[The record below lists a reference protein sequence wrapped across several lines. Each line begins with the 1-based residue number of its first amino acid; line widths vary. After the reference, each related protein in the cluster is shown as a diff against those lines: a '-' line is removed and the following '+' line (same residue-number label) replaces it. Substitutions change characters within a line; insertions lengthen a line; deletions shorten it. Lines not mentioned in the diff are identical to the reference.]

1 MSEWFSQNSQIII
14 PFGILI
20 TALAVCLVIHKVVI
34 LVLGHLADKTDTE
47 SDGYLLKRLT
57 APTRWIS
64 LIITARIFTPTEI
77 IGEKLTRDLNKTFG
91 IAVIFLISWLIFRFL
106 GVLEYFLLERFKMD
120 IQDNLRSRKI
130 HTQLRVARRIAVVI
144 IVILAV
150 ASGLMLFESV
160 RHFGST
166 LLASAGIAGIIIGFA
181 AQRSLGTFFAG
192 MQIAIAQPIRLDD
205 VVIVEGEWGR
215 IEEITLT
222 YVVVKIWDLRRLILP
237 ITYFIEKPFQNWTR
251 TSADILGT
259 VYIYTDYNVDVE
271 VIRKEVKRILDQ
283 SEYWDRKVWGV
294 QVTDTNDKSVHVR
307 ALMSAADSSAAWNLR
322 CHVREQLLN
331 FIQEKYPQSL
341 PRFRAEI
348 ERTGYEQGHQLPE
361 ENHDNTDTNNESKP
375 EV

>member
-1 MSEWFSQNSQIII
+1 MSQWFSQHSQIII
-14 PFGILI
+14 PLGIL
-20 TALAVCLVIHKVVI
+20 TAALIICIVTHRII
-34 LVLGHLADKTDTE
+34 FTVLGHIARKTEIEAD
-47 SDGYLLKRLT
+47 GLLLNQLIG
-57 APTRWIS
+57 PTRWIAVA
-64 LIITARIFTPTEI
+64 IVARIFLPMNI
-77 IGEKLTRDLNKTFG
+77 IGQNLTNNINKIFG
-91 IAVIFLISWLIFRFL
+91 LVIIFLVSWTILRL
-106 GVLEYFLLERFKMD
+106 LRCLEHFLLERFKMD
-120 IQDNLRSRKI
+120 VQDNLRSRKI
-130 HTQLRVARRIAVVI
+130 HTQLRVARRIVIVIVVI
-144 IVILAV
+144 V
-150 ASGLMLFESV
+150 ATASALMLFDGI
-160 RHFGST
+160 RHFGKT

-259 VYIYTDYNVDVE
+259 VYIYTDYTVDVE
-271 VIRKEVKRILDQ
+271 VIRKQVRKILDQ
-283 SEYWDRKVWGV
+283 SEYWDKKVWGV

-322 CHVREQLLN
+322 CHVREKLLN
-331 FIQEKYPQSL
+331 FVQEKYPQSL

-348 ERTGYEQGHQLPE
+348 ERTGPDQNQTAPPE
-361 ENHDNTDTNNESKP
+361 VNDHPNTNNETKP
-375 EV
+375 AV